1 MRKCLLLII
10 TGQEKEKTALLMS
23 RFSRWNLLILVLY
36 YTTIVASSR
45 YGGSLRSTVV
55 DETLEDKEIF
65 RGLLNNFYS
74 DEHDGRDENQLLN
87 DEKVSLCYTKNE
99 ILYA

>member
-1 MRKCLLLII
+1 M
-10 TGQEKEKTALLMS
+10 
-23 RFSRWNLLILVLY
+23 
-36 YTTIVASSR
+36 
-45 YGGSLRSTVV
+45 V

-87 DEKVSLCYTKNE
+87 DEKVSLCYAKNE